1 MKKTLRL
8 LSSVAILFAGMLS
21 SCKKDDPN
29 SGNSRLMFVHASPDA
44 PAVDVLIDNN
54 KINSTA
60 LAYPNNT
67 SYATV
72 SAGTRNLKINAAG
85 TSTTAV
91 EGNITIEKDN
101 AYSVYA
107 INRLTSIAA
116 IATADNLAA
125 PASGKAHIRFLHLSP
140 GTPNVTV
147 GTLSGSTFTA
157 LYTNRSF
164 ETQLTANAYS
174 GFTPIDA
181 GTYNFEVRVAGT
193 TSAILTVPGVALQA
207 GKIYTIFARG
217 ILGNTSTPIGA
228 SIIIHN

>member
-8 LSSVAILFAGMLS
+8 LSSFAILIATMLS
-21 SCKKDDPN
+21 GCKKDDPN
-29 SGNSRLMFVHASPDA
+29 SGNSRLLFVHASPDA

-54 KINSTA
+54 KINSIA

-67 SYATV
+67 SYTTV

-91 EGNITIEKDN
+91 EGNITIEKDK

-107 INRLTSIAA
+107 INRLSSIAA
-116 IATADNLAA
+116 IATEDDLTS

-147 GTLSGSTFTA
+147 GTVSGSTFTA
-157 LYTNRSF
+157 LYTNRAF
-164 ETQLTANAYS
+164 ETQASANAYS

-193 TSAILTVPGVALQA
+193 SGLLLAVPGVVLQA
-207 GKIYTIFARG
+207 GKVYTVIARG
-217 ILGNTSTPIGA
+217 VVGSPTTPLGA
-228 SIIIHN
+228 SLITHN